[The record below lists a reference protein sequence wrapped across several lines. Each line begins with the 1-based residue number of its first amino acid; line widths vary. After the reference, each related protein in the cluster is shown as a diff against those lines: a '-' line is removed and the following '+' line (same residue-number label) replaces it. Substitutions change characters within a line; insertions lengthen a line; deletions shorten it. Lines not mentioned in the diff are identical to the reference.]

1 MRWVQK
7 RNGCA
12 TNEKLSF
19 ILQMNKRKTSR
30 LRLRNP
36 ILDRIEK
43 VTVLI
48 VPSTVVLLAMLL
60 ERLAP
65 HVVAIL
71 HIPSAQIKT

>member
-19 ILQMNKRKTSR
+19 ILKMNKRETSR
-30 LRLRNP
+30 LRPSNP
-36 ILDRIEK
+36 ILDRLEK
-43 VTVLI
+43 VVVVL
-48 VPSTVVLLAMLL
+48 VRSTGVLLAMLL

-65 HVVAIL
+65 HVVAIP